1 LAKTLISQ
9 SNIKMI
15 TVREAASLTTSYVA
29 SDGFNI
35 QGANQLQLLVSFIKG
50 ESDGCR
56 LKIEFS
62 EDGSTWY
69 QESMISEFPGVND
82 VKHKPF
88 TRKVEDSANLI
99 LSMPIS
105 ASFFRISSQAL
116 TSGTNTSLSI
126 LATISNI

>member
-1 LAKTLISQ
+1 
-9 SNIKMI
+9 MI

-69 QESMISEFPGVND
+69 QESMVSEFPAVND
-82 VKHKPF
+82 VRHKPI
-88 TRKVEDSANLI
+88 TRKIEDSANLM
-99 LSMPIS
+99 LSIPIS
-105 ASFFRISSQAL
+105 ASFFRISNQAI

-126 LATISNI
+126 LATIANI